1 MDISQVAVDLP
12 TVRAWAWI
20 AGWAVAVLALWLTR
34 NRAYPIPRPTRRGA
48 AFAALALSVTWVW
61 PQGLGRVQPG
71 DRGIVLRFGAPSGR
85 VVDEG
90 LYYVVPFAEVVLQ
103 MNAQINTVKLDRAQ
117 ATCSDLEPVYG
128 DLAVSFHV
136 VPDRVIDVYRR
147 LRFDYAER
155 VVYPSVQD
163 AWKTTIARYQAG
175 DIITKR
181 PQIVRE
187 LNADL
192 AERLA
197 RYGLGLDAVN
207 TTRINF
213 AYAYEQAAQDKV
225 AAIQRTLEAQHD
237 LQRIHF
243 ESQQSVVRAKSE
255 VEALELQR
263 SIPPA
268 VIVRERELDLER
280 RAIDKWDGH
289 LPQATQGV
297 PFFGPALGAHPD

>member
-1 MDISQVAVDLP
+1 
-12 TVRAWAWI
+12 
-20 AGWAVAVLALWLTR
+20 
-34 NRAYPIPRPTRRGA
+34 
-48 AFAALALSVTWVW
+48 
-61 PQGLGRVQPG
+61 
-71 DRGIVLRFGAPSGR
+71 
-85 VVDEG
+85 
-90 LYYVVPFAEVVLQ
+90 
-103 MNAQINTVKLDRAQ
+103 
-117 ATCSDLEPVYG
+117 
-128 DLAVSFHV
+128 
-136 VPDRVIDVYRR
+136 